1 MMPNQSE
8 SEYRGW
14 KIKIR
19 EVDNRPSIQVW
30 KPGQDPRKG
39 GDVVVPFIVHAVS
52 RADARVA
59 APPGRGE
66 VDRSMGSAAPGGD
79 AMTQVARRASLV
91 VLLLLA
97 SVGTASAE
105 CAWVFVGG

>member
-14 KIKIR
+14 KIKIS

-52 RADARVA
+52 RADAHVA
-59 APPGRGE
+59 ALQ
-66 VDRSMGSAAPGGD
+66 AAKRWID
-79 AMTQVARRASLV
+79 QREALHNEETR
-91 VLLLLA
+91 
-97 SVGTASAE
+97 
-105 CAWVFVGG
+105 